1 MFRKI
6 AVSLFALLICQT
18 IIAAE
23 KVTFEMNQVTIEAKE
38 NGVEISWFC
47 QEPNMEY
54 VKKFYSKPRWNVFT
68 GEALEIHFTPYSSS
82 AAGRI
87 AFPYYRML
95 VNPSGRSLTAFLTPD
110 WSSAGV
116 YPEIEKLD
124 KDGWYAKWF
133 INYAALESSFYNVA
147 NGKPLSLRNKWRFDF
162 KYRRSAGG
170 KNEIL
175 SAKPFVLTIPEAMIV
190 PFRQLVL
197 NGVKAVPGQSGKVA
211 LDAVLKNTVNASF
224 TGKAQWLL
232 YSDGKAE
239 VVKELPVSL
248 TASGKMDCRAE
259 ITLPERAVK
268 FAVALKVVDASG
280 KVMRIS
286 RKLAVK
292 NPYVE

>member
-1 MFRKI
+1 MLKKI
-6 AVSLFALLICQT
+6 AVVLFALMMLQGAV
-18 IIAAE
+18 AAE
-23 KVTFEMNQVTIEAKE
+23 KVAFEMNHLTIDVKD

-54 VKKFYSKPRWNVFT
+54 VKKFYSKPRWNVFA
-68 GEALEIHFTPYSSS
+68 GEALEIYFTPYSGK

-87 AFPYYRML
+87 AFPNYRML
-95 VNPSGRSLTAFLTPD
+95 VNPSGRFITAFLTPN

-116 YPEIEKLD
+116 FPKVEKLE

-133 INYAALESSFYNVA
+133 INYAALESSFYNDPK
-147 NGKPLSLRNKWRFDF
+147 GKSLYPNNQWRFDF

-170 KNEIL
+170 KNQVL
-175 SAKPFVLTIPEAMIV
+175 SAKPFILNIPKELLVPYRQCVLS
-190 PFRQLVL
+190 
-197 NGVKAVPGQSGKVA
+197 GVKAVPGNGGKVA
-211 LDAVLKNTVNASF
+211 LAATLSNSFKTAF

-239 VVKELPVSL
+239 VCKEMPVSL
-248 TASGKMDCRAE
+248 AGSGKMDCSAE

-268 FAVALKVVDASG
+268 FAVALQVIDASG
-280 KVMRIS
+280 KVVRIS

>member
-1 MFRKI
+1 MLRKVV
-6 AVSLFALLICQT
+6 VSLFALLVCQSV
-18 IIAAE
+18 ISAE
-23 KVTFEMNQVTIEAKE
+23 KVTFDMNQVTVEVKD

-54 VKKFYSKPRWNVFT
+54 VKKFYSKPRWNVFA
-68 GEALEIHFTPYSSS
+68 GEALEIYFTPYSGN
-82 AAGRI
+82 AAGKI

-116 YPEIEKLD
+116 YPQVEKLD

-147 NGKPLSLRNKWRFDF
+147 NGKALQPRNKWRFDF

-170 KNEIL
+170 KSEVL
-175 SAKPFVLTIPEAMIV
+175 SAKPFILTLPEAVIA
-190 PFRQLVL
+190 PFRQLSL
-197 NGVKAVPGQSGKVA
+197 SGVKTVPGQSGKVA
-211 LDAVLKNTVNASF
+211 LEAVLTNTVNAPF

-239 VVKELPVSL
+239 VCKELPVNAS
-248 TASGKMDCRAE
+248 ASGKMDCRAE

-268 FAVALKVVDASG
+268 FAVALQIVDASG

>member
-1 MFRKI
+1 MMFQG
-6 AVSLFALLICQT
+6 VV
-18 IIAAE
+18 AAE
-23 KVTFEMNQVTIEAKE
+23 KVAFEMNQVTIEAKD

-68 GEALEIHFTPYSSS
+68 GEALELHFTPHSGK

-95 VNPSGRSLTAFLTPD
+95 VNPSGRFITAFLTPD

-116 YPEIEKLD
+116 YPKVEKLE

-133 INYAALESSFYNVA
+133 INYAALESSFYNVP
-147 NGKPLSLRNKWRFDF
+147 NGKPLSTHHQWRFDF

-170 KNEIL
+170 KSEIL
-175 SAKPFVLTIPEAMIV
+175 SGKPFILNIPRELLV
-190 PFRQLVL
+190 PYRQLVL
-197 NGVKAVPGQSGKVA
+197 NGVKAVPGNGGKVA
-211 LDAVLKNTVNASF
+211 LAATLSNTYKTAF

-232 YSDGKAE
+232 YSDGQAE
-239 VVKELPVSL
+239 VCKELPVSL
-248 TASGKMDCRAE
+248 AAAGKMDCAAE

-268 FAVALKVVDASG
+268 FAVALQVIDASG